1 MISRLLFG
9 WVGGQLLTTTFVDN
23 IWTIGESVCSI
34 STPLTKSEKKKSDDT
49 PKHGLQLC
57 VNMAGV
63 CSLQKR
69 IPEETEAGVVTI
81 HTSCSTV
88 LDLITTLF
96 PTSSLAHFLHY

>member
-1 MISRLLFG
+1 MLHKHPADWKR
-9 WVGGQLLTTTFVDN
+9 
-23 IWTIGESVCSI
+23 
-34 STPLTKSEKKKSDDT
+34 KKKYDDT

-69 IPEETEAGVVTI
+69 IPEETEAGIVTI